1 MKPGESI
8 FLGRF
13 SQGCE
18 RLGIEITDEGVSRLL
33 VHFNLLE
40 KWADRVN
47 LTTVRDPEEMAELL
61 YLDSAVLQ
69 KHLDPDTRLHD
80 VGTGAGFPGLV
91 VKALRPDLQVTLT
104 EARRKKVSFLKQAAR
119 EMGLSEGLDIR
130 HQRLGWEPRRTTDPE
145 NLRGPQRFS
154 EYCAGHWVAAERTQG
169 HRTNRGSGA
178 VPVSAA
184 NGFGAAEPRRE
195 QEQWPEVV
203 SRAAFPPRE
212 WVRHGAHL
220 VAPGGRLWVC
230 SGQPHGDDRD
240 GLSRTLNVLDAS
252 LPKGFD
258 RGPVHAYR
266 LPFCGRKRLLVPLR
280 HRPGS

>member
-18 RLGIEITDEGVSRLL
+18 RLGIEISDEGVSRLL

-69 KHLDPDTRLHD
+69 KYLDPDTRLHD

-154 EYCAGHWVAAERTQG
+154 EYCAGHWVT
-169 HRTNRGSGA
+169 
-178 VPVSAA
+178 
-184 NGFGAAEPRRE
+184 AEPRRE

-280 HRPGS
+280 HRPGT